1 MNNLEGIKIS
11 EIDESVL
18 EKESIKVTDEL
29 ANVDYSDLMNELSK
43 SQEKKLD
50 ENDLNFDD
58 CVLTESEKE
67 QKTKEEVSESFSD
80 DYENCRIRRK

>member
-58 CVLTESEKE
+58 CVLTESEKK
-67 QKTKEEVSESFSD
+67 QKTK
-80 DYENCRIRRK
+80 

>member
-58 CVLTESEKE
+58 CVLTESEKK
-67 QKTKEEVSESFSD
+67 QKTKEEVSESLSD

>member
-29 ANVDYSDLMNELSK
+29 ANVDYSDLMNELSN
-43 SQEKKLD
+43 SQEKKLY

-58 CVLTESEKE
+58 CVLTESEK
-67 QKTKEEVSESFSD
+67 
-80 DYENCRIRRK
+80 

>member
-58 CVLTESEKE
+58 CVLTESEKK
-67 QKTKEEVSESFSD
+67 QKTKEEVSASLSD

>member
-58 CVLTESEKE
+58 CVLTESEKG
-67 QKTKEEVSESFSD
+67 QKTKEEVSESLSD

>member
-58 CVLTESEKE
+58 CVLTESEKA
-67 QKTKEEVSESFSD
+67 QKTKEEVRESFSD